1 MINTYKSNYLQLFG
15 HGSDFTIKVNDLPK
29 TVDNYYVE
37 SCRAAEYIYANRTG
51 KLHLLYS
58 GGIDSEY
65 MISVFLDLKMD
76 IVPVIIRLNNNY
88 NEHDIQHAFKFCESK
103 NIKPLIIDIDFD
115 DFVMTGK
122 LLDITQ
128 QIKSNQYQYA
138 VTAYVAGLL
147 DGTVLLGEGEPYIKL
162 NDISHRWDII
172 IYEYEQAIDNYFKQQ
187 GIYGTPYFNRYSSE
201 MFLSFLND
209 DLCKELASNLIPGK
223 LSSFSSKYIVY
234 NRHSNF
240 NLKSRSKYHGYEI
253 IERSEIF
260 NHNAFKEI
268 EEFSKNYNGVY
279 SVDYFEFM
287 KEDR

>member
-1 MINTYKSNYLQLFG
+1 MITAYKTNYLQQTG
-15 HGSDFTIKVNDLPK
+15 HGLNFKIEISELPK
-29 TVDNYYVE
+29 TFDNYYVE

-65 MISVFLDLKMD
+65 MVSVFLDLKMD

-103 NIKPLIIDIDFD
+103 NINPLIVDIDFD
-115 DFVMTGK
+115 EFVMSGK
-122 LLDITQ
+122 LLDITK
-128 QIKSNQYQYA
+128 QIKSSQYQYA
-138 VTAYVAGLL
+138 VTAYVTGLL

-162 NDISHRWDII
+162 NDVSQRWDII
-172 IYEYEQAIDNYFKQQ
+172 IYEYEQAIDNYFEQQ
-187 GIYGTPYFNRYSSE
+187 GIYGTPHFNRYSSE

-209 DLCKELASNLIPGK
+209 DRCKDLASNLIPGK

-260 NHNAFKEI
+260 NHDAFKEI
-268 EEFSKNYNGVY
+268 EKFSKNYNGVY

-287 KEDR
+287 KEDK

>member
-1 MINTYKSNYLQLFG
+1 MINIYKSNYLEQSG
-15 HGSDFTIKVNDLPK
+15 HGSDFKIEVFDLPK
-29 TVDNYYVE
+29 TFDNYYVE
-37 SCRAAEYIYANRTG
+37 SCRAAEYIYAARRG

-65 MISVFLDLKMD
+65 MVSVFLALGME

-103 NIKPLIIDIDFD
+103 NINPLIVDIDFD
-115 DFVMTGK
+115 EFVMSGK
-122 LLDITQ
+122 LLGITQ
-128 QIKSNQYQYA
+128 QIKSSQYQYA

-162 NDISHRWDII
+162 NDISNRWDII

-187 GIYGTPYFNRYSSE
+187 GIYGTPHFNRYSCE

-209 DLCKELASNLIPGK
+209 DRYKELASNLIPGK

-260 NHNAFKEI
+260 NHDTFKEI
-268 EEFSKNYNGVY
+268 EKFSKNYNGVY
-279 SVDYFEFM
+279 SVDYFKFM
-287 KEDR
+287 KEDK

>member
-29 TVDNYYVE
+29 TFDNYYVE
-37 SCRAAEYIYANRTG
+37 SCRAAEHIYANRTG

-65 MISVFLDLKMD
+65 MVSVFLDLKMD
-76 IVPVIIRLNNNY
+76 IVPVIIKLNNNY
-88 NEHDIQHAFKFCESK
+88 NEHDIQNAFRFCESK
-103 NIKPLIIDIDFD
+103 NINPLIVDIDFD
-115 DFVMTGK
+115 DFVMSGK
-122 LLDITQ
+122 LLNITQ
-128 QIKSNQYQYA
+128 QIKSSQYQYA

-147 DGTVLLGEGEPYIKL
+147 DGTVLIGEGEPYIKL

-209 DLCKELASNLIPGK
+209 DRCKELASNLVPGK

-260 NHNAFKEI
+260 NHDAFKEI
-268 EEFSKNYNGVY
+268 EKFSKNYNGEY

-287 KEDR
+287 KADK

>member
-1 MINTYKSNYLQLFG
+1 MINTYKTNYLQQSG
-15 HGSDFTIKVNDLPK
+15 HGLDFTIKVVDLPNK
-29 TVDNYYVE
+29 FDNYYVE
-37 SCRAAEYIYANRTG
+37 SCRAAEHIYANRTG

-58 GGIDSEY
+58 GGLDSEY
-65 MISVFLDLKMD
+65 MVSIFLDLKMD
-76 IVPVIIRLNNNY
+76 VVPVIIRLNNNY
-88 NEHDIQHAFKFCESK
+88 NEHDIQNAFRFCESK
-103 NIKPLIIDIDFD
+103 NINPLIVDIDFD
-115 DFVMTGK
+115 DFVMSGK

-128 QIKSNQYQYA
+128 QIKSSQYQYA

-147 DGTVLLGEGEPYIKL
+147 DGTVLIGEGEPYIKL
-162 NDISHRWDII
+162 NDISRQWDII

-187 GIYGTPYFNRYSSE
+187 GIYGTSYFNRYSSE

-209 DLCKELASNLIPGK
+209 DRCKELASNLVPGK

-240 NLKSRSKYHGYEI
+240 NLRSRSKYHGYEI

-260 NHNAFKEI
+260 NHDAFKEI
-268 EEFSKNYNGVY
+268 EKFSKNYNGVY

-287 KEDR
+287 KAVK

>member
-29 TVDNYYVE
+29 TFDNYYVE
-37 SCRAAEYIYANRTG
+37 SCRAAEHIYANRTG

-65 MISVFLDLKMD
+65 MVSVFLDLKMD
-76 IVPVIIRLNNNY
+76 IVPVIIKLNNNY
-88 NEHDIQHAFKFCESK
+88 NEHDIQNAFRFCESK
-103 NIKPLIIDIDFD
+103 NINPLIVDIDFD
-115 DFVMTGK
+115 DFVMSGK
-122 LLDITQ
+122 LLNITQ
-128 QIKSNQYQYA
+128 QIKSSQYQYA

-147 DGTVLLGEGEPYIKL
+147 DGTVLIGEGEPYIKL

-187 GIYGTPYFNRYSSE
+187 GIYGTPYFNRYSPE

-209 DLCKELASNLIPGK
+209 DRCKELASNLVPGK

-260 NHNAFKEI
+260 NHDAFKEI
-268 EEFSKNYNGVY
+268 EKFSKNYNGEY

-287 KEDR
+287 KADK